1 MSETNQTTE
10 TTTADCG
17 CGGTAQTS
25 SQPTVMSRILNKVF
39 VPEIEKTRRMDLCK
53 ACEHFNPTF
62 VQCKICL
69 CFLEA
74 KTRLQGFHCALP
86 DIGQEAKW

>member
-17 CGGTAQTS
+17 CGGSQTS

-62 VQCKICL
+62 VQCKIYCL
-69 CFLEA
+69 NNLS
-74 KTRLQGFHCALP
+74 
-86 DIGQEAKW
+86 W

>member
-10 TTTADCG
+10 TTTKGCG
-17 CGGTAQTS
+17 CGSSQTN

-39 VPEIEKTRRMDLCK
+39 VPEIEKTRRMDLCR

-62 VQCKICL
+62 VQCKICG

>member
-1 MSETNQTTE
+1 MSDTNQTT
-10 TTTADCG
+10 TDCG
-17 CGGTAQTS
+17 CGGTQAS
-25 SQPTVMSRILNKVF
+25 SQPTIMSRVLNKVF
-39 VPEIEKTRRMDLCK
+39 VTELEKNRRMELCR

-62 VQCKICL
+62 VQCKICG

>member
-17 CGGTAQTS
+17 CGGTKTS

-62 VQCKICL
+62 VQCKICG

>member
-10 TTTADCG
+10 TTTSDCG
-17 CGGTAQTS
+17 CGANAQTT

-39 VPEIEKTRRMDLCK
+39 VPEIEKTRRMEICK

-62 VQCKICL
+62 VQCKICG

>member
-17 CGGTAQTS
+17 CGGSQTS

-62 VQCKICL
+62 VQCKICS